1 MGDYYFDM
9 EIRLIEPEDNHAVAK
24 VIRTVMTEH
33 GAVGEGYSIN
43 DPEVDQMYESYHNP
57 ESAFFVVIDEQGQV
71 AGCGGIG
78 PLSDAGSAYCE
89 LKKMYFYPHIR
100 GKGLGRQLVQK
111 CIETARSKNYQ
122 YCYIESL
129 ESMEKAVRLYKYFG
143 FTHLKA
149 PIGNTGHSSCNVQM
163 LLEL

>member
-1 MGDYYFDM
+1 MGDLYFGM
-9 EIRLIEPEDNHAVAK
+9 EIRLIQPLDNSAVAK

-43 DPEVDQMYESYHNP
+43 DPEVDQMYESYNNQK
-57 ESAFFVVIDEQGQV
+57 SAFFVVIDSQGQV

-78 PLSDAGSAYCE
+78 PLPDAGTAYCE

-100 GKGLGRQLVQK
+100 GKGLGRKLLKV
-111 CIETARSKNYQ
+111 CLETARSKNYK

-129 ESMEKAVRLYKYFG
+129 ESMEKAVRLYKQFG

-163 LLEL
+163 LLAL